1 MSRPRAGQRRRADS
15 TCAHGSIRNRKGGR
29 TYRRYVPADRVRDM
43 AVDTDVA
50 VVGAGPVGLTA
61 ALLLARAGLDV
72 VVLERRPGPV
82 TESRATDLHARTLEA
97 LAPSGLT
104 ASLHPLGRRVDAVEI
119 WAPGR
124 RLGGFDLAR
133 LRSPYPYILTVPQC
147 ATEGLL
153 AAEAERAGVRVH
165 RSVAVR
171 SVSEDADAV
180 AVESDGLGTL
190 RARWV
195 VAADGASSTLRAL
208 AGTAFHGHTYPGTW
222 QLADLRVEN
231 PSLDPARV
239 HMVGGPRGLL
249 VVLPMH
255 LDGWARVVLH
265 LPHGASTGG
274 TGPDEDA
281 GPAALAAEAAARGWR
296 ADIRECRW
304 TSTFRTQRRLAAG
317 SGSRRVLLV
326 GDAAHV
332 CSPVGG
338 QGLNLGLRD
347 AVSLAAV
354 LPDATAG
361 SGAAARRGPADDGLS
376 RWRRAR
382 RADALRVLA
391 RTGLATRAWTL
402 RSAPARAVRDT
413 ALRGVLTTP
422 AGRRLL
428 AEAVAGPRPEGTRP
442 GASQPGGL

>member
-1 MSRPRAGQRRRADS
+1 
-15 TCAHGSIRNRKGGR
+15 
-29 TYRRYVPADRVRDM
+29 M
-43 AVDTDVA
+43 AVDAGTGADVDA
-50 VVGAGPVGLTA
+50 GRGAGLDVDVVVVGAGPVGLSA
-61 ALLLARAGLDV
+61 ALLLGRAGLGV

-97 LAPSGLT
+97 LAPSGL
-104 ASLHPLGRRVDAVEI
+104 AESLHPLGRRVDTVEM
-119 WAPGR
+119 WSRGR
-124 RLGGFDLAR
+124 RLGGFDLSR

-165 RSVAVR
+165 RSAAVSSVHEDAEGVTVR
-171 SVSEDADAV
+171 SDAL
-180 AVESDGLGTL
+180 EPL

-195 VAADGASSTLRAL
+195 VAADGAASTLRAL
-208 AGTAFHGHTYPGTW
+208 SGTPFRGRTYAGTW
-222 QLADLRVEN
+222 QLADLRVED

-265 LPHGASTGG
+265 LPDGPAPGASDT
-274 TGPDEDA
+274 
-281 GPAALAAEAAARGWR
+281 PAALAAEAAARGWT
-296 ADIRECRW
+296 AAVRECRW
-304 TSTFRTQRRLAAG
+304 TSTFRTQRRLAADH
-317 SGSRRVLLV
+317 GSRRVLLI

-347 AVSLAAV
+347 AVSLAAA
-354 LPDATAG
+354 LPRAADAEG
-361 SGAAARRGPADDGLS
+361 LAA
-376 RWRRAR
+376 WRRAR
-382 RADALRVLA
+382 RADALGVLA
-391 RTGLATRAWTL
+391 RTDLATRVWTL

-428 AEAVAGPRPEGTRP
+428 AESVAGPRRKPLDGDRRTL
-442 GASQPGGL
+442 G

>member
-1 MSRPRAGQRRRADS
+1 MG
-15 TCAHGSIRNRKGGR
+15 
-29 TYRRYVPADRVRDM
+29 
-43 AVDTDVA
+43 VDTDVA
-50 VVGAGPVGLTA
+50 VVGAGPVGLSA
-61 ALLLARAGLDV
+61 ALLLARAGLGV

-97 LAPSGLT
+97 LTPSGL
-104 ASLHPLGRRVDAVEI
+104 ADALHPLGRRVDTVEM
-119 WAPGR
+119 WAQGR

-133 LRSPYPYILTVPQC
+133 LASPYPYILTVPQC

-153 AAEAERAGVRVH
+153 AAEAERVGVRVH

-171 SVSEDADAV
+171 SIDEDVDGVTVRSDAL
-180 AVESDGLGTL
+180 DPL

-195 VAADGASSTLRAL
+195 IAADGASSTLRAL
-208 AGTAFHGHTYPGTW
+208 AGTAFRGRTYAGLW
-222 QLADLRVEN
+222 QLADLRVED
-231 PSLDPARV
+231 PSLDPTRV

-265 LPHGASTGG
+265 LPHGLAPSGADG
-274 TGPDEDA
+274 AD
-281 GPAALAAEAAARGWR
+281 GPAALAAEAAARGWT
-296 ADIRECRW
+296 AAVRECRW
-304 TSTFRTQRRLAAG
+304 TSTFRTQRRLAAHHAH
-317 SGSRRVLLV
+317 RRVLLI

-332 CSPVGG
+332 CSPIGG

-354 LPDATAG
+354 LPDATARG
-361 SGAAARRGPADDGLS
+361 GRAADVLAAWHRG
-376 RWRRAR
+376 R

-391 RTGLATRAWTL
+391 RTDLATRAWTL
-402 RSAPARAVRDT
+402 RSTPVRAVRDT
-413 ALRGVLTTP
+413 ALRGVLANR

-428 AEAVAGPRPEGTRP
+428 AEAVAGPRPAR
-442 GASQPGGL
+442 SRS

>member
-1 MSRPRAGQRRRADS
+1 
-15 TCAHGSIRNRKGGR
+15 
-29 TYRRYVPADRVRDM
+29 M
-43 AVDTDVA
+43 AIDADVA
-50 VVGAGPVGLTA
+50 VVGAGPVGLAA

-82 TESRATDLHARTLEA
+82 TESRATDVHARTLEA
-97 LAPSGLT
+97 LTPSGL
-104 ASLHPLGRRVDAVEI
+104 AEALHPLGRRVDTVEM
-119 WAPGR
+119 WSRGR
-124 RLGGFDLAR
+124 RLGGFDLTR
-133 LRSPYPYILTVPQC
+133 LCSPYPYILTVPQC

-153 AAEAERAGVRVH
+153 TERATAAGVRVH
-165 RSVAVR
+165 RSAAVR
-171 SVSEDADAV
+171 SVQEDADHVTVRTDAL
-180 AVESDGLGTL
+180 DPL
-190 RARWV
+190 RVRWV

-208 AGTAFHGHTYPGTW
+208 AGTAFRGRTYAGTW
-222 QLADLRVEN
+222 QLADLRVED

-265 LPHGASTGG
+265 LPHGPTP
-274 TGPDEDA
+274 GPPRDA
-281 GPAALAAEAAARGWR
+281 GPTEDTAALTAEAAARGWT
-296 ADIRECRW
+296 ATVRECRW
-304 TSTFRTQRRLAAG
+304 TSTFRTHRRLAAG
-317 SGSRRVLLV
+317 HGSRRVLLI

-354 LPDATAG
+354 LPAATARG
-361 SGAAARRGPADDGLS
+361 GPGADALTA
-376 RWRRAR
+376 WRRSR
-382 RADALRVLA
+382 RADALGVLT
-391 RTGLATRAWTL
+391 RTDLATRAWTL

-422 AGRRLL
+422 AGRRML
-428 AEAVAGPRPEGTRP
+428 AEAVAGPRPAR
-442 GASQPGGL
+442 ARA

>member
-1 MSRPRAGQRRRADS
+1 MVGD
-15 TCAHGSIRNRKGGR
+15 
-29 TYRRYVPADRVRDM
+29 V
-43 AVDTDVA
+43 DVA
-50 VVGAGPVGLTA
+50 VVGAGPVGLSA
-61 ALLLARAGLDV
+61 AVLLARAGLDV

-97 LAPSGLT
+97 LTPSGL
-104 ASLHPLGRRVDAVEI
+104 ARSLLPLGRRVDTVEM
-119 WAPGR
+119 WSGRR

-147 ATEGLL
+147 ATEGQL

-165 RSVAVR
+165 RATAVR
-171 SVSEDADAV
+171 SVEEDADGV
-180 AVESDGLGTL
+180 TVRSDALEPL

-208 AGTAFHGHTYPGTW
+208 AGTAFRGGTYAGAW
-222 QLADLRVEN
+222 QLADLRVDD

-255 LDGWARVVLH
+255 LDGWTRVVLH
-265 LPHGASTGG
+265 LPQGRVRAAANGPEG
-274 TGPDEDA
+274 TDGPDGRD
-281 GPAALAAEAAARGWR
+281 GSAALVAEAAARGWTADVR
-296 ADIRECRW
+296 ACRW
-304 TSTFRTQRRLAAG
+304 TSTFRTHRRLAARDG
-317 SGSRRVLLV
+317 RRRVLLI

-332 CSPVGG
+332 CSPIGG

-354 LPDATAG
+354 LPAATARG
-361 SGAAARRGPADDGLS
+361 GPSYEGLAA
-376 RWRRAR
+376 WRRAR
-382 RADALRVLA
+382 RADALSVLA
-391 RTGLATRAWTL
+391 RTDLATRAWTL

-413 ALRGVLTTP
+413 AVRGALTTA

-428 AEAVAGPRPEGTRP
+428 AEAVAGPRPP
-442 GASQPGGL
+442 AP

>member
-1 MSRPRAGQRRRADS
+1 MAGD
-15 TCAHGSIRNRKGGR
+15 
-29 TYRRYVPADRVRDM
+29 DF
-43 AVDTDVA
+43 DVA
-50 VVGAGPVGLTA
+50 VVGAGPVGLSA
-61 ALLLARAGLDV
+61 ALLLARAGLGV

-97 LAPSGLT
+97 LAPSGL
-104 ASLHPLGRRVDAVEI
+104 AESLLPLGRRVDTVEM
-119 WAPGR
+119 WSGRR
-124 RLGGFDLAR
+124 RLGGFGLAR

-153 AAEAERAGVRVH
+153 AAEAERTGVRVH
-165 RSVAVR
+165 RSTAVR
-171 SVSEDADAV
+171 SVDEDADGV
-180 AVESDGLGTL
+180 TVRSDTLGPV

-208 AGTAFHGHTYPGTW
+208 AGTAFRGRTYAGAW
-222 QLADLRVEN
+222 QLADLRVKD

-265 LPHGASTGG
+265 LPHGRVAGGDTGG
-274 TGPDEDA
+274 PEGI
-281 GPAALAAEAAARGWR
+281 AAEAAARGWT
-296 ADIRECRW
+296 AAVRECRW
-304 TSTFRTQRRLAAG
+304 SSTFRTHRRLAAHDG
-317 SGSRRVLLV
+317 RRRVLLL

-332 CSPVGG
+332 CSPIGG

-354 LPDATAG
+354 LPAATARG
-361 SGAAARRGPADDGLS
+361 GPTDAGLAA
-376 RWRRAR
+376 WRRDR
-382 RADALRVLA
+382 RADALGVLA
-391 RTGLATRAWTL
+391 RTDLATRAWTL

-413 ALRGVLTTP
+413 ALRGALTTA

-428 AEAVAGPRPEGTRP
+428 AEAVAGPRAGRAR
-442 GASQPGGL
+442 GV

>member
-1 MSRPRAGQRRRADS
+1 MVGD
-15 TCAHGSIRNRKGGR
+15 
-29 TYRRYVPADRVRDM
+29 V
-43 AVDTDVA
+43 DVA
-50 VVGAGPVGLTA
+50 VVGAGPVGLSA

-97 LAPSGLT
+97 LTPSGL
-104 ASLHPLGRRVDAVEI
+104 AGSLLPLGRRVDTVEM
-119 WAPGR
+119 WSGRR

-147 ATEGLL
+147 ATEGQL

-165 RSVAVR
+165 RATAVR
-171 SVSEDADAV
+171 SVEEDADGV
-180 AVESDGLGTL
+180 TVRSDALEPL

-208 AGTAFHGHTYPGTW
+208 AGTAFRGGTYAGAW
-222 QLADLRVEN
+222 QLADLRVDA

-255 LDGWARVVLH
+255 LDGWTRVVLH
-265 LPHGASTGG
+265 LPQGRVRAAAKRPDG
-274 TGPDEDA
+274 TDGS
-281 GPAALAAEAAARGWR
+281 AALVAEAAARGWTADVR
-296 ADIRECRW
+296 ACRW
-304 TSTFRTQRRLAAG
+304 TSTFRTHRRLAARDG
-317 SGSRRVLLV
+317 RRRVLLI

-332 CSPVGG
+332 CSPIGG

-347 AVSLAAV
+347 AVSLAEV
-354 LPDATAG
+354 LPAATARG
-361 SGAAARRGPADDGLS
+361 GPSYEGLAA
-376 RWRRAR
+376 WRRAR
-382 RADALRVLA
+382 RADALGVLA
-391 RTGLATRAWTL
+391 RTDLATRAWTL

-413 ALRGVLTTP
+413 AVRGTLTTA

-428 AEAVAGPRPEGTRP
+428 AEAVAGPRPPAPSRRP
-442 GASQPGGL
+442 GGVG

>member
-1 MSRPRAGQRRRADS
+1 
-15 TCAHGSIRNRKGGR
+15 
-29 TYRRYVPADRVRDM
+29 M
-43 AVDTDVA
+43 AVDADVA
-50 VVGAGPVGLTA
+50 VVGAGPVGLSA
-61 ALLLARAGLDV
+61 ALLLSRAGLGV

-97 LAPSGLT
+97 LAPSGP
-104 ASLHPLGRRVDAVEI
+104 AESLHLLGRRVDTVEM
-119 WAPGR
+119 WSRGR

-165 RSVAVR
+165 RATAVR
-171 SVSEDADAV
+171 SVDEDADGV
-180 AVESDGLGTL
+180 TVRSDALDPL
-190 RARWV
+190 RTRWV

-208 AGTAFHGHTYPGTW
+208 AGTAFRGRTHSGTW
-222 QLADLRVEN
+222 QLADLRVEG

-239 HMVGGPRGLL
+239 HMIGGPRGLL

-265 LPHGASTGG
+265 LPHG
-274 TGPDEDA
+274 
-281 GPAALAAEAAARGWR
+281 PAPSGADDPAVLAAEAAARGWT
-296 ADIRECRW
+296 ATVRECRW
-304 TSTFRTQRRLAAG
+304 TSTFRTHRRLAAPH
-317 SGSRRVLLV
+317 GSRRVLLI

-354 LPDATAG
+354 LPGATARG
-361 SGAAARRGPADDGLS
+361 GPAADALTA
-376 RWRRAR
+376 WRRAR

-391 RTGLATRAWTL
+391 RTDLATRAWTL

-422 AGRRLL
+422 GGRRLL
-428 AEAVAGPRPEGTRP
+428 AEAVAGPRPAG
-442 GASQPGGL
+442 S

>member
-1 MSRPRAGQRRRADS
+1 
-15 TCAHGSIRNRKGGR
+15 
-29 TYRRYVPADRVRDM
+29 M

-50 VVGAGPVGLTA
+50 VVGAGPVGLSA
-61 ALLLARAGLDV
+61 ALLLARAGLGV

-97 LAPSGLT
+97 LAPSGL
-104 ASLHPLGRRVDAVEI
+104 ADALHPLGRRVDTVEM
-119 WAPGR
+119 WAQGQ
-124 RLGGFDLAR
+124 RLGGFDMAR

-165 RSVAVR
+165 RSTPVR
-171 SVSEDADAV
+171 SVVEDADAV
-180 AVESDGLGTL
+180 TVVPDGLGPL
-190 RARWV
+190 RAGWV
-195 VAADGASSTLRAL
+195 VAADGASSTLRTL
-208 AGTAFHGHTYPGTW
+208 AGTAFRGRTYAGTW

-231 PSLDPARV
+231 PSLNPARV

-265 LPHGASTGG
+265 MPHGAAQGG
-274 TGPDEDA
+274 SDDRGDSL
-281 GPAALAAEAAARGWR
+281 AALAAEAAARGWI
-296 ADIRECRW
+296 ADVRECRW
-304 TSTFRTQRRLAAG
+304 TSTFRTQRRIAAPR
-317 SGSRRVLLV
+317 GSRRVLLI

-347 AVSLAAV
+347 AVTLADV
-354 LPDATAG
+354 LPAATSDG
-361 SGAAARRGPADDGLS
+361 GAAADGLTA
-376 RWRRAR
+376 WRRAR

-391 RTGLATRAWTL
+391 RTDLATRAWTL

-413 ALRGVLTTP
+413 VLRGVLTTP

-428 AEAVAGPRPEGTRP
+428 VEAVAGPRPGRSRPEGP
-442 GASQPGGL
+442 

>member
-1 MSRPRAGQRRRADS
+1 
-15 TCAHGSIRNRKGGR
+15 
-29 TYRRYVPADRVRDM
+29 M

-50 VVGAGPVGLTA
+50 VVGAGPVGLSA
-61 ALLLARAGLDV
+61 ALLLARAGLGV

-97 LAPSGLT
+97 LTPSGL
-104 ASLHPLGRRVDAVEI
+104 AEALHPLGRRVDTLDM
-119 WAPGR
+119 WSQGR

-165 RSVAVR
+165 RSAAVR
-171 SVSEDADAV
+171 SVGEDADGV
-180 AVESDGLGTL
+180 TVRSDALDPL

-208 AGTAFHGHTYPGTW
+208 TGTAFRGRTYAGTW
-222 QLADLRVEN
+222 QLADLQVEN

-265 LPHGASTGG
+265 QPQGSAPGGAEA
-274 TGPDEDA
+274 PE
-281 GPAALAAEAAARGWR
+281 ALAAEAAARGWT
-296 ADIRECRW
+296 ADIRGCRW
-304 TSTFRTQRRLAAG
+304 TSTFRTQRRLAAHH
-317 SGSRRVLLV
+317 GSRRVLLI

-332 CSPVGG
+332 CSPIGG

-347 AVSLAAV
+347 AVSLAAA
-354 LPDATAG
+354 LPR
-361 SGAAARRGPADDGLS
+361 AAARGGAVDGGGLTA
-376 RWRRAR
+376 WRRAR

-391 RTGLATRAWTL
+391 RTDLATRAWTL
-402 RSAPARAVRDT
+402 RSAPARTVRDAT
-413 ALRGVLTTP
+413 LRATLTTP
-422 AGRRLL
+422 GGRRLL
-428 AEAVAGPRPEGTRP
+428 AEAVAGPRPRRT
-442 GASQPGGL
+442 

>member
-1 MSRPRAGQRRRADS
+1 MVAYD
-15 TCAHGSIRNRKGGR
+15 
-29 TYRRYVPADRVRDM
+29 V
-43 AVDTDVA
+43 DVA
-50 VVGAGPVGLTA
+50 VVGAGPVGLSA
-61 ALLLARAGLDV
+61 ALLLARAGLGV

-97 LAPSGLT
+97 LTPSGL
-104 ASLHPLGRRVDAVEI
+104 AESLLPLGRRVDAVEM
-119 WAPGR
+119 WSGRR

-133 LRSPYPYILTVPQC
+133 LRSPYPYVLTVPQC

-153 AAEAERAGVRVH
+153 AAEAERTGVRVH
-165 RSVAVR
+165 RSTAVR
-171 SVSEDADAV
+171 SVDEDADGV
-180 AVESDGLGTL
+180 TVRSDALGPV

-208 AGTAFHGHTYPGTW
+208 AGTAFRGRTYAGAW
-222 QLADLRVEN
+222 QLADLRVEE

-265 LPHGASTGG
+265 LPHGRTAGG
-274 TGPDEDA
+274 GSSGPE
-281 GPAALAAEAAARGWR
+281 GIAAEAAARGWT
-296 ADIRECRW
+296 AAVRECRW
-304 TSTFRTQRRLAAG
+304 TSTFRTHRRLAAHDG
-317 SGSRRVLLV
+317 RRVLLI

-332 CSPVGG
+332 CSPIGG

-347 AVSLAAV
+347 AVSLAAA
-354 LPDATAG
+354 LPDATARG
-361 SGAAARRGPADDGLS
+361 GPADAGLAA
-376 RWRRAR
+376 WRRAR
-382 RADALRVLA
+382 RADALGVLA
-391 RTGLATRAWTL
+391 RTDLATRAWTL

-413 ALRGVLTTP
+413 AVRGALTTA

-428 AEAVAGPRPEGTRP
+428 AEAVAGPRPGPAGTSPPEVAGRERDV
-442 GASQPGGL
+442 

>member
-1 MSRPRAGQRRRADS
+1 MVGYD
-15 TCAHGSIRNRKGGR
+15 
-29 TYRRYVPADRVRDM
+29 V
-43 AVDTDVA
+43 DVA
-50 VVGAGPVGLTA
+50 VVGAGPVGLSA
-61 ALLLARAGLDV
+61 ALLLARAGLGV

-97 LAPSGLT
+97 LSPSGL
-104 ASLHPLGRRVDAVEI
+104 AESLLPLGRRVDAVEM
-119 WAPGR
+119 WSGRR

-153 AAEAERAGVRVH
+153 AAEAERTGVRVH
-165 RSVAVR
+165 RSTAVR
-171 SVSEDADAV
+171 SVAEDADGV
-180 AVESDGLGTL
+180 TVRSDTLGPV

-195 VAADGASSTLRAL
+195 VGADGASSTLRAL
-208 AGTAFHGHTYPGTW
+208 AGTAFRGRTYAGAW
-222 QLADLRVEN
+222 QLADLRVAD

-265 LPHGASTGG
+265 LPHGRVAGG
-274 TGPDEDA
+274 GADGPE
-281 GPAALAAEAAARGWR
+281 GIAAEAAARGWT
-296 ADIRECRW
+296 AAVRECRW
-304 TSTFRTQRRLAAG
+304 TSTFRTHRRLAAHDG
-317 SGSRRVLLV
+317 RRRVLLI

-332 CSPVGG
+332 CSPIGG

-347 AVSLAAV
+347 AVSLAAA
-354 LPDATAG
+354 LPAATARG
-361 SGAAARRGPADDGLS
+361 GPADAGLTA
-376 RWRRAR
+376 WRRAR
-382 RADALRVLA
+382 RADALGVLA
-391 RTGLATRAWTL
+391 RTDLATRAWTL

-413 ALRGVLTTP
+413 AVRGALTTA

-428 AEAVAGPRPEGTRP
+428 AEAVAGPRPDPAVRTTRAA
-442 GASQPGGL
+442 G

>member
-1 MSRPRAGQRRRADS
+1 
-15 TCAHGSIRNRKGGR
+15 
-29 TYRRYVPADRVRDM
+29 M

-50 VVGAGPVGLTA
+50 VVGAGPVGLSA
-61 ALLLARAGLDV
+61 ALLLARAGLGV

-97 LAPSGLT
+97 LAPSGL
-104 ASLHPLGRRVDAVEI
+104 ADALHPLGRRVDTVEM
-119 WAPGR
+119 WAQGQ
-124 RLGGFDLAR
+124 RLGGFDMAR

-165 RSVAVR
+165 RSTPVR
-171 SVSEDADAV
+171 SVVDDDADAV
-180 AVESDGLGTL
+180 TVVPEGLDPL
-190 RARWV
+190 RASWV

-208 AGTAFHGHTYPGTW
+208 AGTAFRGRTYAGTW
-222 QLADLRVEN
+222 QLADLRVDS

-265 LPHGASTGG
+265 MPHGHAPG
-274 TGPDEDA
+274 GPDD
-281 GPAALAAEAAARGWR
+281 GGDGLAALATEAAARGWT
-296 ADIRECRW
+296 ADVRECRW
-304 TSTFRTQRRLAAG
+304 TSTFRTQRRIAAPH
-317 SGSRRVLLV
+317 GSRRVLLI

-347 AVSLAAV
+347 AVSLADVIPA
-354 LPDATAG
+354 ATAHG
-361 SGAAARRGPADDGLS
+361 GAAADGLTA
-376 RWRRAR
+376 WRRAR

-391 RTGLATRAWTL
+391 RTDLATRAWTL
-402 RSAPARAVRDT
+402 RSAPARAVRDM
-413 ALRGVLTTP
+413 ALRGMLTAP

-428 AEAVAGPRPEGTRP
+428 VEAVAGPRSGRSRPEGP
-442 GASQPGGL
+442 